1 MFVTAL
7 PMLVELPV
15 GQAAQ
20 IAVTITNTTSIID
33 AYTVRA
39 FGLDPQWLTVDP
51 GRLSLF
57 PAEVGLVE
65 ITVTLPADFPAG
77 LRNIAVHV
85 QSENDPNEFT
95 LAQIALDVGTR
106 SRTTLRVDPVTI
118 TAGNSAQFALV
129 VANEGN
135 ATVQARP
142 MGVDPEDVVDIAFEP
157 AVVVLSPAR
166 REIIRADVRGGRPW
180 FGQPKPRVLSFSL
193 GPD

>member
-20 IAVTITNTTSIID
+20 IAVTITSTTSIID

-118 TAGNSAQFALV
+118 TAGNSAQFALAHNVEPTPKIAEGTQDREVGVGFDRITDQV
-129 VANEGN
+129 VQRGQRL
-135 ATVQARP
+135 VQ
-142 MGVDPEDVVDIAFEP
+142 
-157 AVVVLSPAR
+157 S
-166 REIIRADVRGGRPW
+166 
-180 FGQPKPRVLSFSL
+180 
-193 GPD
+193 